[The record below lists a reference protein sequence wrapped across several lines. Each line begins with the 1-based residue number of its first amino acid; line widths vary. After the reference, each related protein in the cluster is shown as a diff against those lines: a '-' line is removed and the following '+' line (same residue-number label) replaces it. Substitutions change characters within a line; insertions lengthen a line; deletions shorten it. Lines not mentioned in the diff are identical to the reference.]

1 MKCLDETNRSLSIQ
15 KRSSIDLAARNILL
29 TALGTPKIS
38 DFGFSRSVEDGEGTT
53 KSNLGP
59 LKYMSPEA
67 IANNSYSTQ
76 SDVWSFGIVVWE
88 ILVTLSKSSSHLF
101 QTRQTPHTDLDII
114 EAAHQIKTKGLHPP
128 IPSEAPEH
136 IQQLLKD
143 CWQLFPSQRPSFKL
157 ICERIRFWNLK
168 VMIKSESVKSTVDP
182 IVP

>member
-38 DFGFSRSVEDGEGTT
+38 DFGFSRSVEGGEGTT

-59 LKYMSPEA
+59 LKYMSPES

-88 ILVTLSKSSSHLF
+88 ILVTLSQSSSHIF
-101 QTRQTPHTDLDII
+101 QTRKTLSFEKICS
-114 EAAHQIKTKGLHPP
+114 QI
-128 IPSEAPEH
+128 
-136 IQQLLKD
+136 QLWKLK
-143 CWQLFPSQRPSFKL
+143 
-157 ICERIRFWNLK
+157 E
-168 VMIKSESVKSTVDP
+168 IK
-182 IVP
+182 